1 MPTGDSGTRG
11 AAPHSG
17 TGKRSRGS
25 RGSRSSSRSSG
36 SSRSPYRPPR
46 RRCSRQACT
55 WAPERRAL
63 GGGAHPPVLPR
74 HALLVLGAGVVVAAE
89 PGLPIIVITTIIPTL
104 AIVAVRALL
113 PGLHRQQLVHSAAHA
128 HRRAQA
134 AAVGAVHLDGVAQAV
149 HLGDGGGELG
159 HLARGTA
166 VAVEVGQHL
175 DAQALAHGLVRL
187 ELHLEHHD
195 VRVLARDLAQLGI
208 QRAARAAPLG
218 IVVYDN

>member
-25 RGSRSSSRSSG
+25 RGSSRSSSRSSG

-89 PGLPIIVITTIIPTL
+89 PGLPIVIITIIPTL
-104 AIVAVRALL
+104 AIVAVRAKVL
-113 PGLHRQQLVHSAAHA
+113 PGLHRQQVVHGAAHA
-128 HRRAQA
+128 CTAERSRRRRRQRRQQRGVSQCARRRFARRAA
-134 AAVGAVHLDGVAQAV
+134 GRARRGAAVPT
-149 HLGDGGGELG
+149 GGPRLQ
-159 HLARGTA
+159 RSVPCTSM
-166 VAVEVGQHL
+166 
-175 DAQALAHGLVRL
+175 ALRRRYTL
-187 ELHLEHHD
+187 ETEAENWATLP
-195 VRVLARDLAQLGI
+195 
-208 QRAARAAPLG
+208 AAPR
-218 IVVYDN
+218 